1 MNSSLYS
8 VGLKLTSET
17 LGAAAA
23 NSLPVFTFILAL
35 IFRMEKVDLK
45 KMSGI
50 VKILG
55 VCLCAGGAAT
65 IGLYTGPTF
74 KLHHHPFNLHGH
86 DASHRAASS
95 SGKKWIMGVM
105 FTFLSTF
112 CGSFWIVLQ
121 NGVLERYPSKLLST
135 TIQIVIST
143 VQTFVVA
150 VIFERDFDQ
159 WKLGWNFQLLAVAYC
174 GIVVTGL
181 GIYLQTWVVQ
191 KKGPLFMSIFTPLAL
206 IFTMAFSAFLFGA
219 ITSLG
224 RKTAP
229 HLTFKSFGMLFAVS
243 FVGMTMNSSLYSVG
257 LKLTSETLGAAAANS
272 LPVFT
277 FILALIFRMEK
288 VDLKKMSGIV
298 KILGVCLCAGGAATI
313 GLYTGPT
320 FKLHH
325 HPFNLHGHDASHRA
339 ASSSGKKWIMGVMF
353 TFLSTFCGS
362 FWIVLQNGVLERYP
376 SKLLSTTI
384 QIVISTVQT
393 FVVAVIFER
402 DFDQWKLG
410 WNFQLLAVAY
420 CGIVVTGLGI
430 YLQTWVVQKKG
441 PLFMSIFTPLALIFT
456 MAFSAFLFGA
466 ITSLGSIL
474 GAVFLIGG
482 LYCVLWGKNKEQK
495 MVANNTSN
503 PTVESEKGSIVGST
517 EETETLAPRPHHQRS
532 TSLV

>member
-1 MNSSLYS
+1 
-8 VGLKLTSET
+8 
-17 LGAAAA
+17 
-23 NSLPVFTFILAL
+23 
-35 IFRMEKVDLK
+35 MEKVDLK

-159 WKLGWNFQLLAVAYC
+159 WKLGWNFQLLAVVYC

-224 RKTAP
+224 
-229 HLTFKSFGMLFAVS
+229 
-243 FVGMTMNSSLYSVG
+243 
-257 LKLTSETLGAAAANS
+257 
-272 LPVFT
+272 
-277 FILALIFRMEK
+277 RMEK

-325 HPFNLHGHDASHRA
+325 HPFNLHGHDASHRP
-339 ASSSGKKWIMGVMF
+339 ASSSAKKWIMGVMF

-362 FWIVLQNGVLERYP
+362 FWIVLQYSGSDVLDRRP
-376 SKLLSTTI
+376 I
-384 QIVISTVQT
+384 RCIV
-393 FVVAVIFER
+393 
-402 DFDQWKLG
+402 G
-410 WNFQLLAVAY
+410 
-420 CGIVVTGLGI
+420 
-430 YLQTWVVQKKG
+430 
-441 PLFMSIFTPLALIFT
+441 
-456 MAFSAFLFGA
+456 
-466 ITSLGSIL
+466 
-474 GAVFLIGG
+474 
-482 LYCVLWGKNKEQK
+482 KEQGAK
-495 MVANNTSN
+495 NGN
-503 PTVESEKGSIVGST
+503 KQ
-517 EETETLAPRPHHQRS
+517 H
-532 TSLV
+532 

>member
-1 MNSSLYS
+1 MHENDM
-8 VGLKLTSET
+8 
-17 LGAAAA
+17 
-23 NSLPVFTFILAL
+23 L
-35 IFRMEKVDLK
+35 ICLWNYRMEKVDLK

-86 DASHRAASS
+86 DASHRPASS

-159 WKLGWNFQLLAVAYC
+159 WKLGWNFQLLAV
-174 GIVVTGL
+174 V
-181 GIYLQTWVVQ
+181 
-191 KKGPLFMSIFTPLAL
+191 
-206 IFTMAFSAFLFGA
+206 
-219 ITSLG
+219 
-224 RKTAP
+224 
-229 HLTFKSFGMLFAVS
+229 
-243 FVGMTMNSSLYSVG
+243 
-257 LKLTSETLGAAAANS
+257 
-272 LPVFT
+272 
-277 FILALIFRMEK
+277 
-288 VDLKKMSGIV
+288 
-298 KILGVCLCAGGAATI
+298 
-313 GLYTGPT
+313 
-320 FKLHH
+320 
-325 HPFNLHGHDASHRA
+325 
-339 ASSSGKKWIMGVMF
+339 
-353 TFLSTFCGS
+353 
-362 FWIVLQNGVLERYP
+362 
-376 SKLLSTTI
+376 
-384 QIVISTVQT
+384 
-393 FVVAVIFER
+393 
-402 DFDQWKLG
+402 
-410 WNFQLLAVAY
+410 Y

-474 GAVFLIGG
+474 GAMFLIGG
-482 LYCVLWGKNKEQK
+482 LYGVLWGKNKEQK
-495 MVANNTSN
+495 MATNNTSN
-503 PTVESEKGSIVGST
+503 PT
-517 EETETLAPRPHHQRS
+517 EETDTPEPPPHHQRS
-532 TSLV
+532 TSMV

>member
-1 MNSSLYS
+1 
-8 VGLKLTSET
+8 
-17 LGAAAA
+17 
-23 NSLPVFTFILAL
+23 
-35 IFRMEKVDLK
+35 MEKVDLK

-86 DASHRAASS
+86 DASHRPASS
-95 SGKKWIMGVM
+95 SAKKWIMGVM

-159 WKLGWNFQLLAVAYC
+159 WKLGWNFQLLAVVYC

-219 ITSLG
+219 ITS
-224 RKTAP
+224 
-229 HLTFKSFGMLFAVS
+229 
-243 FVGMTMNSSLYSVG
+243 
-257 LKLTSETLGAAAANS
+257 
-272 LPVFT
+272 
-277 FILALIFRMEK
+277 
-288 VDLKKMSGIV
+288 
-298 KILGVCLCAGGAATI
+298 
-313 GLYTGPT
+313 
-320 FKLHH
+320 
-325 HPFNLHGHDASHRA
+325 
-339 ASSSGKKWIMGVMF
+339 W
-353 TFLSTFCGS
+353 
-362 FWIVLQNGVLERYP
+362 
-376 SKLLSTTI
+376 
-384 QIVISTVQT
+384 
-393 FVVAVIFER
+393 
-402 DFDQWKLG
+402 
-410 WNFQLLAVAY
+410 
-420 CGIVVTGLGI
+420 
-430 YLQTWVVQKKG
+430 
-441 PLFMSIFTPLALIFT
+441 
-456 MAFSAFLFGA
+456 
-466 ITSLGSIL
+466 GSIL

-503 PTVESEKGSIVGST
+503 PTAESEKGSIVGST
-517 EETETLAPRPHHQRS
+517 EETDTLASRPHHQRS